1 MLENLLIKN
10 LREVITTGFEN
21 VEGLE
26 NAKVLQAYQP
36 IANGAEMVPTVYL
49 SRIGDKRYGFNKRLS
64 VDDSAGNQVTTNTQL
79 IETTFQIN
87 AWIKRSLKDVDQFT
101 ANDLVQ
107 KVAAIFSTDETMTF
121 LKSKNLSI
129 LRITEIR
136 NPYFKDDNNQNEAS
150 PSFDV
155 TVIHSEVH
163 SNSVEKFE
171 EIESNIKRV

>member
-1 MLENLLIKN
+1 MLENLLIQN
-10 LREVITTGFEN
+10 LREVIIG
-21 VEGLE
+21 GLTDVAG
-26 NAKVLQAYQP
+26 AKVLQAYQP
-36 IANGAEMVPTVYL
+36 IANGAEKAPTIYL
-49 SRIGDKRYGFNKRLS
+49 SRISDKRYAFNKRKS
-64 VDDSAGNQVTTNTQL
+64 VDDFSGNQITTNTQI
-79 IETTFQIN
+79 IETTIQVN
-87 AWIKRSLKDVDQFT
+87 AWIKRSLKDVNQFT
-101 ANDLVQ
+101 ANDLVH

-163 SNSVEKFE
+163 ENSVEKFE
-171 EIESNIKRV
+171 VIESNIKRV